1 MKGSRQ
7 EHVSAEAPGASSQAS
22 PATRG
27 SDKGAKGGASSVP
40 ADEDASVQTFTYDE
54 HRYLFDVMVPGV
66 VGALA
71 VPVGVGMA
79 VAGFLAPIGIIAAVV
94 GAYTVFNTFI
104 AKCYPRRVS
113 VSATELVLESFGR
126 RDAYPLAQI
135 KRLSVRE
142 NGRVRAA
149 YIRVNGGGV
158 LRGRYF
164 VGCGD
169 MYTPEGE
176 KGEALYQFF
185 LNTEARLDPDN
196 IRVRARR
203 AETRRVEAA
212 SSSERSEDEERAI
225 RSERRRRRRRKH

>member
-1 MKGSRQ
+1 MKANDPRGPR
-7 EHVSAEAPGASSQAS
+7 SATGVG
-22 PATRG
+22 PALCEGRTT
-27 SDKGAKGGASSVP
+27 V
-40 ADEDASVQTFTYDE
+40 ENVYTYDD
-54 HRYLFDVMVPGV
+54 HRYRFDVIVPGV
-66 VGALA
+66 VAAIAL
-71 VPVGVGMA
+71 PVALGMLA
-79 VAGFLAPIGIIAAVV
+79 LSVLTPIALVVLVVA
-94 GAYTVFNTFI
+94 AYTVFNTFI

-225 RSERRRRRRRKH
+225 RSERRRRRRRKR